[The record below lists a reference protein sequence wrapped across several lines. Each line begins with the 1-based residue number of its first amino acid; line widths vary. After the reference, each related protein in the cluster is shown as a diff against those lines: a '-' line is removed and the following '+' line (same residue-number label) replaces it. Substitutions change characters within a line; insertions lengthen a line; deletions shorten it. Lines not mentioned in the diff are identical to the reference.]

1 MKYIMNLNDVI
12 FIDSFN
18 KLDLHGY
25 DRETARVAI
34 NDFIND
40 NYKLKN
46 QFVTIVHG
54 IGSGILR
61 KTTIEVLKSNNKV
74 VNFKSFYYNN
84 GCTIVEIKI

>member
-1 MKYIMNLNDVI
+1 MNLNDVI

-61 KTTIEVLKSNNKV
+61 KTTIEVLKSNKKV
-74 VNFKSFYYNN
+74 VDFKSFYYNN